1 MGQYEDDS
9 HDAGVEKIKAL
20 FDVQSD
26 LKTLIG
32 KVIDIEQAM
41 VNIHTANKF
50 KENELWLAVENL
62 QSEIKTIKEGK

>member
-1 MGQYEDDS
+1 MRQYEDDS
-9 HDAGVEKIKAL
+9 HDAGVEKIKTL

-41 VNIHTANKF
+41 VNIHTSNKF
-50 KENELWLAVENL
+50 KENELWLSIENL
-62 QSEIKTIKEGK
+62 QSEIKTIKRGK